1 MIIYKIIFE
10 YEYFTEFK
18 LYNIYSL
25 RRFER
30 EEKSDKSWAQNYC
43 ESINNRQ
50 NCKRYQL
57 EEKGI
62 YHPDNMLPDGEIDK
76 SIGSNEKGK

>member
-1 MIIYKIIFE
+1 MTCKW
-10 YEYFTEFK
+10 
-18 LYNIYSL
+18 YNVCPL

-30 EEKSDKSWAQNYC
+30 QGKLTKSWAQNFC
-43 ESINNRQ
+43 KSNNNWQ

-62 YHPDNMLPDGEIDK
+62 YHPDNMLPNGEIDEFGRLK
-76 SIGSNEKGK
+76 

>member
-1 MIIYKIIFE
+1 MACKW
-10 YEYFTEFK
+10 
-18 LYNIYSL
+18 YNVCPL

-30 EEKSDKSWAQNYC
+30 QGKLDKSWGNNYC
-43 ESINNRQ
+43 QSNNNWQ

-62 YHPDNMLPDGEIDK
+62 YHPDNMLPNGQIDE
-76 SIGSNEKGK
+76 SIDIYSNGKGKR

>member
-1 MIIYKIIFE
+1 MACKW
-10 YEYFTEFK
+10 
-18 LYNIYSL
+18 YNICPL

-30 EEKSDKSWAQNYC
+30 EEKLDKSWAQNFC
-43 ESINNRQ
+43 KLINNWQ
-50 NCKRYQL
+50 SCKRYQL

-62 YHPDNMLPDGEIDK
+62 YHPGNMLHDGKIDK

>member
-1 MIIYKIIFE
+1 MKCKWYDVCP
-10 YEYFTEFK
+10 
-18 LYNIYSL
+18 L

-30 EEKSDKSWAQNYC
+30 RGKLDKSWARNYC
-43 ESINNRQ
+43 ESNNNWQ

-62 YHPDNMLPDGEIDK
+62 YHPDNMLPNGEIDE
-76 SIGSNEKGK
+76 SIDTSSD

>member
-1 MIIYKIIFE
+1 MVCKWF
-10 YEYFTEFK
+10 
-18 LYNIYSL
+18 NICPL

-30 EEKSDKSWAQNYC
+30 EERLDKSWAQKYC
-43 ESINNRQ
+43 KSIKNWQ

-62 YHPDNMLPDGEIDK
+62 YHPDNMLPDGKIDK

>member
-1 MIIYKIIFE
+1 MKC
-10 YEYFTEFK
+10 K
-18 LYNIYSL
+18 WYNVCPL

-30 EEKSDKSWAQNYC
+30 QGKLAQSWSHDFCASND
-43 ESINNRQ
+43 NWQ

-62 YHPDNMLPDGEIDK
+62 SHPDNMLPNGEIDY
-76 SIGSNEKGK
+76 SIDIYSD

>member
-1 MIIYKIIFE
+1 MTCKW
-10 YEYFTEFK
+10 
-18 LYNIYSL
+18 YNVCPL

-30 EEKSDKSWAQNYC
+30 QEKLDKSWEQNYC
-43 ESINNRQ
+43 KSNNNWQ

-62 YHPDNMLPDGEIDK
+62 YHPDNMLPNGEVDGAIL
-76 SIGSNEKGK
+76 SGGKGER

>member
-1 MIIYKIIFE
+1 MVCKW
-10 YEYFTEFK
+10 
-18 LYNIYSL
+18 YNVCPL

-30 EEKSDKSWAQNYC
+30 EGKLDKFWAQNYC
-43 ESINNRQ
+43 KSTNNQQ

-62 YHPDNMLPDGEIDK
+62 FHPDNMLPNGEIDE
-76 SIGSNEKGK
+76 SIDIYSD